1 MKELAIGIDLG
12 TTFSAVGVYR
22 NGQVEMIPNRMG
34 NRTTPSWVAF
44 TDEEILIGEAAKNQA
59 AANPKNTL
67 YDIKRLIGR
76 RFSDA
81 EVQKDV
87 KLWPFQVKGDA
98 QDKPLIAVTRNGK
111 EETYHPEQI
120 SAMVLGYMK
129 QIAEEYLGQSVK
141 KAVITVPAYFGDAQR
156 ASTRDAA
163 IIAGLEPI
171 RILSEPTSACMC
183 YGLGTAE
190 STDGK
195 EKKVLVFD
203 FGGGTHDVSLL
214 NVDGTLIECVAV
226 AGDGHLG
233 GSDLDQALLEH
244 FINEFKRKNKGLDP
258 SGSARAVNRLR
269 AACERVKIQLSSSTT
284 ANLDIDSFFEGVDF
298 HASITRARYEELA
311 SPIFQRAMAPVDKVL
326 LDGKVSKNQIDE
338 IILVGGSTRGPKV
351 QQLLSDYFNG
361 KQLNKSVHPD
371 EAVAYGAAVQAAVL
385 TGNGDEKTSELLLL
399 DVTPLTLSIETAGEV
414 ATPVIPRNSTIPTK
428 KSIVASTFSD
438 NQPAVTI
445 RVFEGERAMTRDCTL
460 LGAFDLE
467 GIPPAPRG
475 VPQIEITFDLDANG
489 ILKVTAIEKGTG
501 KSKDLT
507 IKNDKGRLSKEEIE
521 RMVADAEKHKAE
533 DEARRAKIEARN
545 DLENMAYSLRNSLR
559 EHKDPSFWKE
569 AEPHVQ
575 NVIEWLDA
583 TPSATVDDYK
593 AKKEELERATAPLMQ
608 RFYAGESG
616 GSSSAAAGVP
626 PSGDYTPGE
635 TPIHNTGKGPLVEE
649 LD

>member
-1 MKELAIGIDLG
+1 MGKEYAIGIDLG

-22 NGQVEMIPNRMG
+22 NGAVEIIPNRMG

-59 AANPKNTL
+59 ATNPTNTL

-76 RFSDA
+76 RFSDV

-87 KLWPFQVKGDA
+87 KLWQFRVTGDA
-98 QDKPLIAVTRNGK
+98 NDKPVITVSRNGK

-129 QIAEEYLGQSVK
+129 QIAEEYLGQPVK

-163 IIAGLEPI
+163 IIAGLDPI

-183 YGLGTAE
+183 YGLGTNE
-190 STDGK
+190 TSDK

-203 FGGGTHDVSLL
+203 CGGGTHDVSLL

-233 GSDLDQALLEH
+233 GSDLDQVLVEYFL
-244 FINEFKRKNKGLDP
+244 NEFKRKNKLDP
-258 SGSARAVNRLR
+258 STSARAMNRLR

-284 ANLDIDSFFEGVDF
+284 ANVDIDSFFEGVDF
-298 HASITRARYEELA
+298 HASVTRARFEELA
-311 SPIFQRAMAPVDKVL
+311 SSVFQRTMAPVEKVI
-326 LDGKVSKNQIDE
+326 LDGKVSKSQIDE
-338 IILVGGSTRGPKV
+338 IILVGGSTRVPKI
-351 QQLLSDYFNG
+351 QSLLTDYFHG

-385 TGNGDEKTSELLLL
+385 SGHGDEKTSELLLL
-399 DVTPLTLSIETAGEV
+399 DVTPLTLSLETAGQV
-414 ATPVIPRNSTIPTK
+414 ATPVIPRNTTIPTK

-445 RVFEGERAMTRDCTL
+445 RVFEGERAMTKDCTL
-460 LGAFDLE
+460 LGQFDLE

-475 VPQIEITFDLDANG
+475 VPQIEITFDLDTNG
-489 ILKVTAIEKGTG
+489 ILRVTALEKGTG
-501 KSKDLT
+501 KTKDLT
-507 IKNDKGRLSKEEIE
+507 IKNDKGRLTKEEIE
-521 RMVADAEKHKAE
+521 RMVAEAEKHKAE
-533 DEARRAKIEARN
+533 DEARRTKIEARN

-569 AEPHVQ
+569 AESHVQ
-575 NVIEWLDA
+575 AVLEWLEA
-583 TPSATVDDYK
+583 NPHAETEQYQ
-593 AKKEELERATAPLMQ
+593 AKKKELEEATAGLMQ
-608 RFYAGESG
+608 RFYSG
-616 GSSSAAAGVP
+616 G
-626 PSGDYTPGE
+626 DFTPGE
-635 TPIHNTGKGPLVEE
+635 TPIDNLGKGPQVEE
-649 LD
+649 VD